1 MVVEFVARHF
11 HAPANL
17 REYAEEEIKKFEK
30 YHDKITQCQ
39 LILNHEH
46 HEHIAEINLSIPGNK
61 IFAKSVSNN
70 MTKSIDKAVLKATQQ
85 LQKHLDLHY
94 RHR

>member
-11 HAPANL
+11 HAPDNL

-30 YHDKITQCQ
+30 YYDRITRCQ

-61 IFAKSVSNN
+61 IFAKAISNN
-70 MTKSIDKAVLKATQQ
+70 MTKSIDKAISKAKQQ
-85 LQKHLDLHY
+85 LQKHLDLQCNH
-94 RHR
+94 H

>member
-11 HAPANL
+11 HAPADL

-61 IFAKSVSNN
+61 IFAKAVSNN
-70 MTKSIDKAVLKATQQ
+70 MTKSIDKAVSKATQQ

-94 RHR
+94 GHR

>member
-17 REYAEEEIKKFEK
+17 REYADEEIKKFEK

-46 HEHIAEINLSIPGNK
+46 HEHP
-61 IFAKSVSNN
+61 
-70 MTKSIDKAVLKATQQ
+70 
-85 LQKHLDLHY
+85 
-94 RHR
+94 

>member
-11 HAPANL
+11 HAPADL

-46 HEHIAEINLSIPGNK
+46 HEHIAEINLSIPGNI
-61 IFAKSVSNN
+61 IFEKAVSNN
-70 MTKSIDKAVLKATQQ
+70 MTKSIDKAVSKATQQ

-94 RHR
+94 GHR